1 MEMEK
6 SKVPALSR
14 AASILD
20 LLADY
25 GPMPRSE
32 LIAKSKI
39 PHSSGYNI
47 IDELIKL
54 GFLRQDSDGKIRLWM
69 KMIYLGGAASRA
81 LDLKDIVLPPLLSLL
96 NSYDCIHVQFGMI
109 YGDKAF
115 YVLKRSN
122 KKAAFHAMAREGMEM
137 SMVQAGL
144 GKLLLAYQDEAYRE
158 RLLPQL
164 DYHAVTPNSI
174 TTPDDLRK
182 ELAKIRLQGWSLGNE
197 EGESGFRSISAPVF
211 DRDHNLK
218 GGISIVGTIYKFTD
232 ELLPQIAAT
241 TIQCANSISQSLL

>member
-6 SKVPALSR
+6 SKVPALPR
-14 AASILD
+14 ASKILD
-20 LLADY
+20 ILAEL

-32 LIAKSKI
+32 LISRSQI

-54 GFLRQDSDGKIRLWM
+54 GFLRQDSDGKIQLWM
-69 KMIYLGGAASRA
+69 KIIYLGGAASKA
-81 LDLKDIVLPPLLSLL
+81 LDLKDIVLPQLLSLL

-109 YGDKAF
+109 YDDKAI
-115 YVLKRSN
+115 YILKRSN
-122 KKAAFHAMAREGMEM
+122 QKAAFQAMAREGMEM

-158 RLLPQL
+158 RILPKL
-164 DYHAVTPNSI
+164 DYTPVTPNSI
-174 TTPDDLRK
+174 TSPDELRQ
-182 ELAKIRLQGWSLGNE
+182 ELAKIRLQGWSFGDA
-197 EGESGFRSISAPVF
+197 EGEAGFRSVSAPVF
-211 DRDHNLK
+211 DRDQKLK

-232 ELLPQIAAT
+232 AMLPKIAAT
-241 TIQCANSISQSLL
+241 AIQCANNISKSLL